1 MLKLRNMYKKHEEVL
16 NYLIVGGTTTIVSI
30 LSYMLLREVVNN
42 YIINTILSWITAV
55 LYAYITNRLFV
66 FKSKNKKVISEISKF
81 FTCRLLT
88 LGIEIVVMFAL
99 VDLIRM
105 NDALAKTL
113 VQFIVLT
120 SNYLFSKIFV
130 FKRPK

>member
-30 LSYMLLREVVNN
+30 LSYMILREVINN

-66 FKSKNKKVISEISKF
+66 FKSKNKKLISEISKF